1 MSRLSDSDKSQIIEL
16 YRQSGETT
24 LTLAERYGVSN
35 TTISRIL
42 KNSLSPEEYDSLI
55 QQKRSASRSSA
66 RSTPPEVSE
75 EPVQGS
81 LLEPVEIV
89 ESEPIVEE
97 PAPSKP
103 AAPVRRSRH
112 RASSPDEVED
122 LEPIST
128 PVAAEPELTQASTVE
143 AIVGEDLTPSTGG
156 MLDDEDDDLEDDLDD
171 LDNLDDEE
179 DLDDDDDDDRAI
191 LPSIQL
197 SASDFIRVLP
207 IAEAAIPK
215 TCYLVVDRSAELVAR
230 PLSEFAEL
238 GQIPSDEVE
247 EKTLPV
253 FDNHRV
259 AKRFSN
265 IRTQRVIKVPDSRVL
280 QKAAPHLQAKGIT
293 RLLIDGQVYAL

>member
-1 MSRLSDSDKSQIIEL
+1 MSRLSDSDKSHIIEL

-42 KNSLSPEEYDSLI
+42 KSTLSPEEYDSLI
-55 QQKRSASRSSA
+55 QQKRSASRGGSKSA
-66 RSTPPEVSE
+66 AVATTPPDET
-75 EPVQGS
+75 PVQGS
-81 LLEPVEIV
+81 LLEPEETVVEP
-89 ESEPIVEE
+89 EPIEE
-97 PAPSKP
+97 KSSKP
-103 AAPVRRSRH
+103 AAPVRRSRR
-112 RASSPDEVED
+112 RASEPEEVE
-122 LEPIST
+122 ST
-128 PVAAEPELTQASTVE
+128 PVAAEPELTEASTVE
-143 AIVGEDLTPSTGG
+143 EIVGEDLTSNSDG
-156 MLDDEDDDLEDDLDD
+156 MLDDDDLEDDDLDD
-171 LDNLDDEE
+171 LDGLDE
-179 DLDDDDDDDRAI
+179 DLDDEDDEPAI

-238 GQIPSDEVE
+238 GQIPKDEIE